1 MYLEMAVRCPDRPRT
16 GEGRRRSAAL
26 AETFSSVVAEK
37 GEATMFEDDDD
48 RLEAAR
54 GLAEVDEPS
63 AAEAFRSIAVD
74 DSVDDTVRL
83 EAARGLAEVD
93 EPSAAKA
100 CCSIAVD
107 DSVDDTVRLEAAML
121 ASGDRRWAMEAF
133 RSIAVDDS
141 VEEAV
146 RHEAARGLAET
157 GE

>member
-1 MYLEMAVRCPDRPRT
+1 
-16 GEGRRRSAAL
+16 L

-48 RLEAAR
+48 
-54 GLAEVDEPS
+54 
-63 AAEAFRSIAVD
+63 
-74 DSVDDTVRL
+74 RL